1 MSKKLEMQFITEEG
15 KNRVI
20 AVDQPKENLT
30 ASTVQTAMETIIAQ
44 DMFTMDGYK
53 VFSSI
58 KGARYVT
65 RTVEDILEAE

>member
-20 AVDQPKENLT
+20 ALDQPKENLDVE
-30 ASTVQTAMETIIAQ
+30 TVQSAMEAIIAQ
-44 DMFTMDGYK
+44 DMFTADGYK
-53 VFSSI
+53 VFSGI

-65 RTVEDILEAE
+65 RVVEDILEAQ